1 MTDDYL
7 WNRSGRPDP
16 DIQRLE
22 KVLGRLRSAAP
33 LPALPDIPAESR
45 RRRTPGAT
53 RARILRSQLGFV
65 PLAAAAAAIV
75 LIVARVWEPARG
87 SEWTVAS
94 VAGRPRIGTAALSGR
109 GRIAVGQ
116 TLVTDGVS
124 QARIDVADV
133 GEVTVDP
140 DSRLRLVAAGNGHHQ
155 LALDYGTL
163 HALITA
169 PPGQFVVTTASATAT
184 DLGCAYTLHVDE
196 DGTGLL
202 SVTAGWVALTLNGR
216 ESLVPAGASSRTHP
230 TLGPGTPWYE
240 DADEE
245 FQDAIYELDFDTDTA
260 RRAAA
265 LRLVLARAGAGH
277 AVTLWHLIRRVDAAD
292 RAAVVDALADQ
303 AAMPPGVTRDAVL
316 KLDAAAL
323 DQWWNALGLGE
334 AGWWRKFG
342 APYPSQH

>member
-1 MTDDYL
+1 MRDDYL

-22 KVLGRLRSAAP
+22 HVLGRLQSVAPVPQLPAEAAGSNHWRRFAP
-33 LPALPDIPAESR
+33 L
-45 RRRTPGAT
+45 
-53 RARILRSQLGFV
+53 V
-65 PLAAAAAAIV
+65 AAAAAIA
-75 LIVARVWEPARG
+75 LMVAGTWQATRSSG
-87 SEWTVAS
+87 SWNVAS
-94 VAGRPRIGTAALSGR
+94 VAGRPRIGSATLSGR
-109 GRIAVGQ
+109 GQMTVGE
-116 TLVTDGVS
+116 TLVTDNVS
-124 QARIDVADV
+124 QARIDVAAI

-140 DSRLRLVAAGNGHHQ
+140 DSRVRLVATRDGHHQ
-155 LALDYGTL
+155 LALDHGTL

-169 PPGQFVVTTASATAT
+169 PPGQFIVSTRSATAT

-245 FQDAIYELDFDTDTA
+245 FQDAVYELDFGSDAA
-260 RRAAA
+260 RRTAA
-265 LRLVLARAGAGH
+265 LRLVLARADAGH

-292 RAAVVDALADQ
+292 RAAVVDALEDQ
-303 AAMPPGVTRDAVL
+303 VAMPAGVTRAAVL

-323 DQWWNALGLGE
+323 DEWWNALGLGE
-334 AGWWRKFG
+334 ASWWRKFS
-342 APYPSQH
+342 APYPDSK

>member
-16 DIQRLE
+16 DVQRLE
-22 KVLGRLRSAAP
+22 HVLSRLQSVAPVPELPAASAGSSPWRRFAP
-33 LPALPDIPAESR
+33 LI
-45 RRRTPGAT
+45 
-53 RARILRSQLGFV
+53 
-65 PLAAAAAAIV
+65 AAAAAIA
-75 LIVARVWEPARG
+75 LMVAGTWQATRSSG
-87 SEWTVAS
+87 SWNVAS
-94 VAGRPRIGTAALSGR
+94 VAGQPRIGSATVSGR
-109 GRIAVGQ
+109 GRITIGE
-116 TLVTDGVS
+116 TLVTDSVS
-124 QARIDVADV
+124 QARIDVAAI

-140 DSRLRLVAAGNGHHQ
+140 DSRVRLVATRDGHHQ
-155 LALDYGTL
+155 LALEHGTL

-169 PPGQFVVTTASATAT
+169 PPGQFIVSTRSATAT

-245 FQDAIYELDFDTDTA
+245 FRDAVYEVDFSSDA
-260 RRAAA
+260 VRRAAA
-265 LRLVLARAGAGH
+265 LRLVLARAEAGH

-292 RAAVVDALADQ
+292 RAAVVDALEDQ
-303 AAMPPGVTRDAVL
+303 VAMPPGVTRAAVL

-323 DQWWNALGLGE
+323 EEWWNALGLGE
-334 AGWWRKFG
+334 ASWWRKFS
-342 APYPSQH
+342 APYPDYK